1 MNLLDASLC
10 LDCEEIYT
18 RSDFNTGCPVCSSKY
33 SVPLV
38 RYIKPIQGVKK
49 EEKSVTKIGG
59 HNGTEI

>member
-18 RSDFNTGCPVCSSKY
+18 RRDFNTGCPVCSSKY

-49 EEKSVTKIGG
+49 EEKSVTKLK
-59 HNGTEI
+59 